1 LLLDE
6 IGRGTSTFDGLSI
19 AWAVAEYIHN
29 TPSVSAKTLFA
40 THYHELTELAL
51 ILPRVKNYNVAVREW
66 QDHIVFLRKI
76 VEGSCDHSYGIQV
89 ARLAGLP
96 NEVIERAQ
104 EVLANLED
112 EELTPNKIPKLAIGP
127 HAPPMASSPQLSLFV
142 HQEHPVIREIKKL
155 EINKITPLEALNILH
170 QLMDKMNSS

>member
-1 LLLDE
+1 
-6 IGRGTSTFDGLSI
+6 
-19 AWAVAEYIHN
+19 
-29 TPSVSAKTLFA
+29 
-40 THYHELTELAL
+40 
-51 ILPRVKNYNVAVREW
+51 VKNYNVAVREW

-127 HAPPMASSPQLSLFV
+127 HAPPMASSPQLSLFA
-142 HQEHPVIREIKKL
+142 HQEHPVIGEIKKL